1 MVSENWSIRD
11 WKRIV
16 YAIGVCRRLSII
28 VGTVKASRGE
38 YLIGLGIP
46 QVIIYYDITVR
57 FTTYCCIFLSN
68 SSSFSPSS
76 AFIAGVRT
84 FPCGIESEQVF
95 NCIDYSKSFIRVR
108 FFRTIV
114 SLRFLLFFNISSFGL
129 FFLKMLC
136 LTTHQSI
143 NSAKLLHCWT
153 QASPKQH
160 HNIRFSAFHIYSDPA
175 PLFRSSSWVHLQ
187 T

>member
-114 SLRFLLFFNISSFGL
+114 SLRFLLFFKYIFFWSLLFKNVVPHNTSINQLSQTASLLDVGL
-129 FFLKMLC
+129 PQVAPKHPVLC
-136 LTTHQSI
+136 LPH
-143 NSAKLLHCWT
+143 
-153 QASPKQH
+153 
-160 HNIRFSAFHIYSDPA
+160 
-175 PLFRSSSWVHLQ
+175 LF
-187 T
+187 